1 MEIITHQ
8 RQELNLR
15 MTSELRQAISLLQYS
30 TYELYQYIKDQEM
43 ENPLIYLKEQEN
55 DPSYV
60 GKPNSQL
67 SSNSSSSM
75 ASDLLTSH
83 DIGMRNKLYEQA
95 VLLFKDSQ
103 DQKLIRYLI
112 NNLDDNGYLNF
123 NENDPFFYD
132 EYAEIDIDRGI
143 QLLQHVGPLGIG
155 ARSLKECLLLQI
167 PKNFPQVELAEFLIQ
182 HHLDLVANR
191 KWDQIATHL
200 KTPLDTVKEIYD
212 FILTLDPRPC
222 AHISDFSVEY
232 VNPDIIVEIKEKGL
246 SFYLNDSYLPSIH
259 FNNEYSSF
267 QKNKDEMSKY
277 ITTHYNSYQWLLSS
291 IEQRRQTILKI
302 VKVIIEKQENFFK
315 DGFTALNPLT
325 LKEVSI
331 EIGMHEST
339 VSRATMNKIIQTP
352 KGTFDL
358 RVFFTSKLDTVDGNA
373 ISQTKVKR
381 LLEDFIAQENKLKP
395 LSDQKIASY
404 FKNEKGITISR
415 RTISKYREEL
425 NIPSSSRRKEIGN
438 MMSLK

>member
-1 MEIITHQ
+1 MDLIIDQ
-8 RQELNLR
+8 RQKLNLR
-15 MTSELRQAISLLQYS
+15 MTSELRQAITLLQYS

-43 ENPLIYLKEQEN
+43 ENPLINLKEQEN
-55 DPSYV
+55 DPLYV

-67 SSNSSSSM
+67 SSNSPSRM
-75 ASDLLTSH
+75 TSDLLTSN
-83 DIGMRNKLYEQA
+83 DRGMRIKLYEQA

-112 NNLDDNGYLNF
+112 DNLDDNGYLNV
-123 NENDPFFYD
+123 NEHEPFLYD
-132 EYAEIDIDRGI
+132 EYAENDIDRGI

-167 PKNFPQVELAEFLIQ
+167 PNDFPKVELAEYLIQ
-182 HHLDLVANR
+182 NHLDLLANR

-200 KTPLDTVKEIYD
+200 KMPLDTVKEIHD
-212 FILTLDPRPC
+212 FILTLNPRPC
-222 AHISDFSVEY
+222 SQISDFSIEY
-232 VNPDIIVEIKEKGL
+232 VNPDIIVERKETGL

-267 QKNKDEMSKY
+267 LKNKDEMSKY
-277 ITTHYNSYQWLLSS
+277 ITTQYNNYQWLISS

-315 DGFTALNPLT
+315 AGFTALNPLT
-325 LKEVSI
+325 LKEVSK

-358 RVFFTSKLDTVDGNA
+358 RVFFPSKLDTVDGNS

-381 LLEDFIAQENKLKP
+381 LLETFIAQENKLKP

-425 NIPSSSRRKEIGN
+425 KIPSSSRRKEIDN
-438 MMSLK
+438 MMS